1 MVEYLAIFWQAKV
14 CLEYVG
20 IHANLMEDQHIR
32 MTSPVGRFFGWFV
45 RTVKDDELPDTFF
58 CRMVSDEQFQTDCWS
73 QEFTVAI
80 FADQI
85 LWKFG
90 RCRCQSKV
98 TIVNWTYIYDHFLE
112 ILRVYLP
119 IYIYVYVTCSLG
131 RCFLLDQMGRNR
143 ISLRFVGIFGLEPR
157 IGYSGFNV
165 AFLREANG

>member
-20 IHANLMEDQHIR
+20 IHAILMEDQHIR

-119 IYIYVYVTCSLG
+119 IYIYMYMLHVPWAGVFFLTRWDGIESHWGLLVSLVWS
-131 RCFLLDQMGRNR
+131 Q
-143 ISLRFVGIFGLEPR
+143 GLVIQGLMWP
-157 IGYSGFNV
+157 S
-165 AFLREANG
+165 

>member
-20 IHANLMEDQHIR
+20 IHAILMEDQHIR

-45 RTVKDDELPDTFF
+45 RTERRRTSRHLFLQNGFWWTISNWLLISRIYSRNF
-58 CRMVSDEQFQTDCWS
+58 CWPNS
-73 QEFTVAI
+73 
-80 FADQI
+80 
-85 LWKFG
+85 
-90 RCRCQSKV
+90 
-98 TIVNWTYIYDHFLE
+98 LE
-112 ILRVYLP
+112 IWALPLPIKSHNCELNLYLWSLFGDFKGISTH